1 MREKIFPE
9 VRIPN
14 GEQLVVGRRV
24 GQAEGDL
31 EAGDDRLLPLRDDL
45 VRPAARRL
53 EGRWRLLLTLL
64 LDLVLVD
71 QVVNLGEEGI
81 GAETNDDIFLENGD
95 RETFLSNFSSR

>member
-1 MREKIFPE
+1 MREKIFSE

-24 GQAEGDL
+24 RQAEGDL

-45 VRPAARRL
+45 VRPATRGL
-53 EGRWRLLLTLL
+53 EGRWRLL

-81 GAETNDDIFLENGD
+81 GAESNDNFFLENG
-95 RETFLSNFSSR
+95 NFSY